1 MIQINGPYAIQYNT
15 YLEIHVGIPRLYCT
29 RPNDA
34 SSEVLSTGMDIGA
47 NSQTVILTVTMRAS
61 AVNSSTENRGNVVG
75 KCIDSI
81 KDSKCDHAMSC
92 SVCNLIL

>member
-1 MIQINGPYAIQYNT
+1 MTRQVKFYQRVRIN
-15 YLEIHVGIPRLYCT
+15 
-29 RPNDA
+29 
-34 SSEVLSTGMDIGA
+34 IGA

-61 AVNSSTENRGNVVG
+61 VVNSSTENRGNVMG

-81 KDSKCDHAMSC
+81 KDIRCDHAMSC

>member
-1 MIQINGPYAIQYNT
+1 MIQINGPYAIQSRDT
-15 YLEIHVGIPRLYCT
+15 YLEIGIPRLYCT